1 MTATALGKATLEAT
15 PSGRKLLTV
24 GEAASELRVC
34 RTTLYALMDSGQL
47 ESVRIPGIR
56 ARRIRRSA
64 IEALIEAGT
73 TGGGEA

>member
-1 MTATALGKATLEAT
+1 MTATTLGEATLEAT

-34 RTTLYALMDSGQL
+34 RTTLYQLMDSGKLQ
-47 ESVRIPGIR
+47 SVRIPGIR

-64 IEALIEAGT
+64 IEQLIDAGT
-73 TGGGEA
+73 TGGDED